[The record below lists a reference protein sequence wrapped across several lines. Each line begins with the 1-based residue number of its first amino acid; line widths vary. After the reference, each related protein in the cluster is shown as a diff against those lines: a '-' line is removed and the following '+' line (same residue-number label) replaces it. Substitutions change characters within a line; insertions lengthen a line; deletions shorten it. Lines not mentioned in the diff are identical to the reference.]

1 MVEKIRN
8 VVFIGHGGSGKTTLA
23 EAIFYKTGVT
33 NRMGSIDQGNTIM
46 DYDEEE
52 IKRKFSIRL
61 SVGYVDY
68 NGFNINLIDTPGYL
82 DFAGEVHA
90 GVRVADNAVVVIDAS
105 SGVEVGTEKYFELAK
120 KKGIPVFVFINKM
133 TAPEIHLDAL
143 WEELK
148 GLFGHHVT
156 PFQLPLGKG
165 ANFKGVFDL
174 VKGDINSLPE
184 EFKAE
189 ALKERERFREN
200 IIETSEELLEK
211 YMSGEEIKDEEL
223 IPVLKASIL
232 RQEIIPVLF
241 GEARDA
247 IGVVELLD
255 AIVNFGASPK
265 DVKPEVGKLSG
276 NSVEIIPDVDGKA
289 VAFVFKTFQEA
300 HLGEVSI
307 IKVLSGKIESGKEY
321 LNSRTQRMEKI
332 NQMYIIR
339 GADRKETSALSAGMI
354 GALVKLKETKT
365 NDTLSD
371 KDYPVEVE
379 PMIFPEPLVS
389 IAIVPQ
395 SREDQDKVGEGLNR
409 LKSEDPTIDFRYD
422 PELKQ
427 TLLWGLGEM
436 HLDVVISRLKEKYGV
451 NVITE
456 RPKIPYRESIR
467 KVAEGFGKYVKQ
479 TGGHGQYGICNIR
492 IEPLPRGGGYEF
504 VNQIF
509 GGAIP
514 SNFIPAVE
522 TGVKKAMESGV
533 LAGAKVVDV
542 RVILYDGKYHPVDSS
557 NLAFEIAG
565 SLAFKDAQSK
575 ADPYLLE
582 PIYELEVTVPE
593 EFMGDVIGDI
603 NARRGRI
610 LGMDSQGRY
619 QVIKA
624 LVPLAELYKYSST
637 LRSITKGRGT
647 FTMKFSHY
655 DEVPAEIAKK
665 IIEEAKKEKKEE

>member
-8 VVFIGHGGSGKTTLA
+8 VVFIGHGGSGKTTLC
-23 EAIFYKTGVT
+23 EAILYKGGVIS
-33 NRMGSIDQGNTIM
+33 RMGSVEQGNTVM

-61 SVGYVDY
+61 SIGHLDY
-68 NGFNINLIDTPGYL
+68 NGYTINLIDTPGYL

-90 GVRVADNAVVVIDAS
+90 GVRVGDNAVVVIDAS

-120 KKGIPVFVFINKM
+120 KKGIPVFVFVNKM
-133 TAPEIHLDAL
+133 TAQEIHLENL

-148 GLFGHHVT
+148 QLFGHHVT

-165 ANFKGVFDL
+165 SSFKGVFDL
-174 VKGDINSLPE
+174 ITGDVSNLSGDVKQ
-184 EFKAE
+184 E

-211 YMSGEEIKDEEL
+211 YMSGEEISDEEL
-223 IPVLKASIL
+223 IPVLKASVL
-232 RQEIIPVLF
+232 KQEIIPVLF
-241 GEARDA
+241 GDAKEA
-247 IGVVELLD
+247 IGISELLS
-255 AIVNFGASPK
+255 AILNFGASPR

-276 NSVEIIPDVDGKA
+276 NEVQVNPDPDGKT

-307 IKVLSGKIESGKEY
+307 IKVLSGKVESGKEY
-321 LNSRTQRMEKI
+321 LNSRTQRTEKV
-332 NQMYIIR
+332 NQMYLVR
-339 GADRKETSALSAGMI
+339 GSERKETPVLTAGMI

-365 NDTLSD
+365 NDTLTE

-379 PMIFPEPLVS
+379 PMVFPEPLVS
-389 IAIVPQ
+389 IAIMPQ

-409 LKSEDPTIDFRYD
+409 LKSEDPTIDFKYD

-436 HLDVVISRLKEKYGV
+436 HLDVVISRLKDRYGV
-451 NVITE
+451 NVLTE
-456 RPKIPYRESIR
+456 KPKIPYRESIR

-514 SNFIPAVE
+514 ANFIPAVE
-522 TGVKKAMESGV
+522 TGVKKAMDAGV

-565 SLAFKDAQSK
+565 SLAFKDAQAK

-665 IIEEAKKEKKEE
+665 IIEEAKREKKEE

>member
-8 VVFIGHGGSGKTTLA
+8 VTLVGHGGSGKTTLC
-23 EAIFYKTGVT
+23 EAIFYKTGIT
-33 NRMGSIDQGNTIM
+33 NRMGSVDQGNTLM

-61 SVGYVDY
+61 AVGYVEY
-68 NGFNINLIDTPGYL
+68 NGYLINLIDTPGYL
-82 DFAGEVHA
+82 DFAGEVAA
-90 GVRVADNAVVVIDAS
+90 GIRVADNAVVVIDAT
-105 SGVEVGTEKYFELAK
+105 SGVEVGTEKYFEMAK
-120 KKGIPVFVFINKM
+120 AKGIPIFLFINKM
-133 TAPEIHLDAL
+133 TGQEINLEGL

-148 GLFGHHVT
+148 SIFGHHVT
-156 PFQLPLGKG
+156 PFQIPLGKG
-165 ANFKGVFDL
+165 TSFSGVFDL
-174 VKGDINSLPE
+174 VAGDVNSLPSDVRE
-184 EFKAE
+184 YAI
-189 ALKERERFREN
+189 KERERFREN
-200 IIETSEELLEK
+200 IIETSEDLLEK
-211 YMSGEEIKDEEL
+211 YMAGEEITDAEL
-223 IPVLKASIL
+223 MPVLKKSIL
-232 RQEIIPVLF
+232 NQEIIPVF
-241 GEARDA
+241 YGDAKEA
-247 IGVVELLD
+247 IGIIELLNGITSF
-255 AIVNFGASPK
+255 AASPL
-265 DVKPEVGKLSG
+265 DAKPEVGKLSG
-276 NSVEIIPDVDGKA
+276 NDVEIKADPDGKA

-307 IKVLSGKIESGKEY
+307 IKVISGKIESGKEY
-321 LNSRTQRMEKI
+321 LNSRTQRMEKV
-332 NQMYIIR
+332 NQMYMIR
-339 GADRKETSALSAGMI
+339 GADRKEVPSLTAGMI
-354 GALVKLKETKT
+354 GALVKLKDTKT

-379 PMIFPEPLVS
+379 KMVLPEPLVS
-389 IAIVPQ
+389 IAIIPE
-395 SREDQDKVGEGLNR
+395 SREDQDKVSEGLNR
-409 LKSEDPTIDFRYD
+409 LKNEDPTIDFKYD

-427 TLLWGLGEM
+427 TLLWGLGEI
-436 HLDVVISRLKEKYGV
+436 HLDVVISRLREKYGV
-451 NVITE
+451 NVRTE
-456 RPKIPYRESIR
+456 KPKIPYRESIR
-467 KVAEGFGKYVKQ
+467 KTAEGFGKYVKQ

-522 TGVKKAMESGV
+522 TGVKKAMEAGV

-565 SLAFKDAQSK
+565 SLAFKDAQAK

-603 NARRGRI
+603 NARRGKI

-619 QVIKA
+619 QVIRA
-624 LVPLAELYKYSST
+624 HVPLAELYKYSST

-647 FTMKFSHY
+647 YTMKFSHY

>member
-8 VVFIGHGGSGKTTLA
+8 VTIVGHGGSGKTTLC
-23 EAIFYKTGVT
+23 EAIFYKTGVISRT
-33 NRMGSIDQGNTIM
+33 GSIEQGNTVM

-61 SVGYVDY
+61 AVGYVEY
-68 NGFNINLIDTPGYL
+68 NGYFINLIDTPGYL
-82 DFAGEVHA
+82 DFAGEVAA
-90 GVRVADNAVVVIDAS
+90 GIRVADNALVVIDAT
-105 SGVEVGTEKYFELAK
+105 SGVEVGTEKYFEMAK
-120 KKGIPVFVFINKM
+120 KKGIPIFLFINKM
-133 TAPEIHLDAL
+133 TGQEINLDKL

-148 GLFGHHVT
+148 QIFGHHVT
-156 PFQLPLGKG
+156 PFQIPLGKG

-174 VKGDINSLPE
+174 VTGDVNSLPPDV
-184 EFKAE
+184 KDY
-189 ALKERERFREN
+189 ALKEREKFREN
-200 IIETSEELLEK
+200 IIETSEDLLEK
-211 YMSGEEIKDEEL
+211 YMAGEEISDAEL
-223 IPVLKASIL
+223 MPVLKKSIL
-232 RQEIIPVLF
+232 NQEIIPVF
-241 GEARDA
+241 YGDAREALG
-247 IGVVELLD
+247 IVELLNG
-255 AIVNFGASPK
+255 IVSFAASPM
-265 DVKPEVGKLSG
+265 DVKPEIGKLSG
-276 NSVEIIPDVDGKA
+276 NDVEIKPDPEGKA

-321 LNSRTQRMEKI
+321 LNSRTQRTEKV
-332 NQMYIIR
+332 NQMYIVR
-339 GADRKETSALSAGMI
+339 GADRKEVPTLSAGMI
-354 GALVKLKETKT
+354 GALVKLKDTKT

-379 PMIFPEPLVS
+379 KIEFPEPLVS
-389 IAIVPQ
+389 IAIVPE
-395 SREDQDKVGEGLNR
+395 SREDQDKVSEGLNR
-409 LKSEDPTIDFRYD
+409 LRNEDPTIDFKYD

-427 TLLWGLGEM
+427 TLLWGLGEI

-451 NVITE
+451 NVRTE
-456 RPKIPYRESIR
+456 KPKIPYRESIR
-467 KVAEGFGKYVKQ
+467 KTAEGFGKYVKQ

-514 SNFIPAVE
+514 NNFIPAVE

-542 RVILYDGKYHPVDSS
+542 RVVLYDGKYHPVDSS

-565 SLAFKDAQSK
+565 SLAFKDAQTK

-603 NARRGRI
+603 NARRGKI

-619 QVIKA
+619 QIIKA

-647 FTMKFSHY
+647 YTMKFSHY

>member
-8 VVFIGHGGSGKTTLA
+8 VTLIGHGGSGKTTLC
-23 EAIFYKTGVT
+23 EAIFYKTGII
-33 NRMGSIDQGNTIM
+33 NRMGSIDQGNTLM

-52 IKRKFSIRL
+52 IKRKSSIRL
-61 SVGYVDY
+61 AVGYIEHDGY
-68 NGFNINLIDTPGYL
+68 LINLIDTPGYL
-82 DFAGEVHA
+82 DFAGEVVA
-90 GVRVADNAVVVIDAS
+90 GIKVADNAVVVVDAT
-105 SGVEVGTEKYFELAK
+105 SGVEVGTEKYFEMAK
-120 KKGIPVFVFINKM
+120 KKGIPIFLFINKM
-133 TAPEIHLDAL
+133 TGQEINLDGL

-148 GLFGHHVT
+148 NIFGHHVT
-156 PFQLPLGKG
+156 PFQIPLGKG
-165 ANFKGVFDL
+165 ASFKGVFDL
-174 VKGDINSLPE
+174 VAGDVNSLPSDVRE
-184 EFKAE
+184 YAV
-189 ALKERERFREN
+189 KERERFREN
-200 IIETSEELLEK
+200 IIETSEDLLEK
-211 YMSGEEIKDEEL
+211 YMAGEEITDAEL
-223 IPVLKASIL
+223 MPVLKKSIL
-232 RQEIIPVLF
+232 NQEIIPVF
-241 GEARDA
+241 YGDAKEA
-247 IGVVELLD
+247 IGIIELLNG
-255 AIVNFGASPK
+255 ITSFGASPL
-265 DVKPEVGKLSG
+265 DAKPEVGKLGGSD
-276 NSVEIIPDVDGKA
+276 VEIKADPDGKA

-321 LNSRTQRMEKI
+321 LNSRTQRTEKV
-332 NQMYIIR
+332 NQMYMIR
-339 GADRKETSALSAGMI
+339 GADRKEVPSLTTGMI
-354 GALVKLKETKT
+354 GALVKLKDTKT

-371 KDYPVEVE
+371 KDFPIEVE
-379 PMIFPEPLVS
+379 KIVFPEPLVS
-389 IAIVPQ
+389 IAIIPE
-395 SREDQDKVGEGLNR
+395 SREDQDKVSDGLNR
-409 LKSEDPTIDFRYD
+409 LKNEDPTIDFRYD

-427 TLLWGLGEM
+427 TLLWGLGEI

-451 NVITE
+451 NVRTE
-456 RPKIPYRESIR
+456 KPKIPYRESIR
-467 KVAEGFGKYVKQ
+467 KTAEGFGKYVKQ

-514 SNFIPAVE
+514 NNFIPAVE
-522 TGVKKAMESGV
+522 TGVKKAMEAGV

-542 RVILYDGKYHPVDSS
+542 RVVLYDGKYHPVDSS

-565 SLAFKDAQSK
+565 SLAFKDAQAK

-603 NARRGRI
+603 NARRGKI
-610 LGMDSQGRY
+610 QGMDSQGRY
-619 QVIKA
+619 QVIRA

-647 FTMKFSHY
+647 YTMRFSHY

>member
-8 VVFIGHGGSGKTTLA
+8 LALVGHGGSGKTSLC
-23 EAIFYKTGVT
+23 EAIFYKTGVI
-33 NRMGSIDQGNTIM
+33 NRLGTIDQGNTIM

-61 SVGYVDY
+61 SVGYVEHD
-68 NGFNINLIDTPGYL
+68 GFLINLIDTPGYL
-82 DFAGEVHA
+82 DFAGEVHSA
-90 GVRVADNAVVVIDAS
+90 IRVADNVVVVLDAT
-105 SGVEVGTEKYFELAK
+105 SGVEVGAEKYFEVAK
-120 KKGIPVFVFINKM
+120 KKGVPIFIFINKM
-133 TAPEIHLDAL
+133 TGQEINLDSV
-143 WEELK
+143 WEDLK
-148 GLFGHHVT
+148 NAFGHHVT
-156 PFQLPLGKG
+156 PFQIPLGKG

-174 VKGDINSLPE
+174 IAGDINSLPADV
-184 EFKAE
+184 KDYAS
-189 ALKERERFREN
+189 KERDRFREN

-211 YMSGEEIKDEEL
+211 YMGGEEIADSEL
-223 IPVLKASIL
+223 IPVLKKSIL
-232 RQEIIPVLF
+232 NQEIIPVLY
-241 GEARDA
+241 GDAKEA
-247 IGVVELLD
+247 IGIIEFLNAL
-255 AIVNFGASPK
+255 INFGASPL

-276 NSVEIIPDVDGKA
+276 EEIEIKPDPDGKA

-307 IKVLSGKIESGKEY
+307 IKVISGKIESGKEY
-321 LNSRTQRMEKI
+321 LNSRTQRTEKV
-332 NQMYIIR
+332 NQMYVVR
-339 GADRKETSALSAGMI
+339 GANRKEVPVVSAGMI

-371 KDYPVEVE
+371 KDNAVELE
-379 PMIFPEPLVS
+379 PIKFPEPLVS
-389 IAIVPQ
+389 IAIIPE
-395 SREDQDKVGEGLNR
+395 SREDQDKVSEGLNR
-409 LKSEDPTIDFRYD
+409 LRNEDPTIDFKYD

-436 HLDVVISRLKEKYGV
+436 HLDVVISKMKEKYGV
-451 NVITE
+451 KVKTE
-456 RPKIPYRESIR
+456 KPRIPYRESIR
-467 KVAEGFGKYVKQ
+467 KAADGFGKYVKQ
-479 TGGHGQYGICNIR
+479 TGGHGQYGICNIK

-514 SNFIPAVE
+514 NNFIPAVE
-522 TGVKKAMESGV
+522 SGVKKAMESGV
-533 LAGAKVVDV
+533 MGAKVVDV
-542 RVILYDGKYHPVDSS
+542 KVILYDGKYHPVDSS

-565 SLAFKDAQSK
+565 SLAFKDAEGK

-603 NARRGRI
+603 NARRGKI

-619 QVIKA
+619 QVIRA
-624 LVPLAELYKYSST
+624 NVPLAELYKYSST

-647 FTMKFSHY
+647 YTMRFSHY

-665 IIEEAKKEKKEE
+665 VVEEIKKEKEEE